1 MKLSALRS
9 HSRSAGR
16 RRCARLALA
25 LVVLLGLIAGVACDS
40 GRGTTGFARWSSP
53 GPHAVGVAR
62 YVVERPASTGEGQR
76 RLETVLWYP
85 ARGPR
90 WSLSGGAGVPR
101 PDAPI
106 ARGGPFPVVVF
117 SHGSGGIPEQ
127 SLALVAHLASH
138 GLVVIAPPHPGNT
151 FRDCAP
157 FSCLDPDVLRRSL
170 AERPDDVRA
179 ILDDL
184 PALAARD
191 GSPVR
196 DALALDRIGVMGH
209 SLGGATAL
217 LVAARDERIRAV
229 VGLAPAVFGEVAG
242 ASATLDMPVLIVN
255 GDADALT
262 PLTGARRLYEA
273 LPGSTPRALVTI
285 LGGDH
290 LLFTRLH
297 AAVNGY
303 ATAFLR
309 FALAGD
315 NAAAVALDPA
325 HPALGTRVEAAG
337 LP

>member
-1 MKLSALRS
+1 
-9 HSRSAGR
+9 
-16 RRCARLALA
+16 
-25 LVVLLGLIAGVACDS
+25 
-40 GRGTTGFARWSSP
+40 
-53 GPHAVGVAR
+53 VAR

-90 WSLSGGAGVPR
+90 WSLTGAAGVPR
-101 PDAPI
+101 QDAPV

-127 SLALVAHLASH
+127 SLALVTHLASH
-138 GLVVIAPPHPGNT
+138 GVVVIAPPHPGNT

-157 FSCLDPDVLRRSL
+157 LSCLDPNAVRTSL
-170 AERPDDVRA
+170 AERPDDMRA

-184 PALAARD
+184 PSLAARE

-229 VGLAPAVFGEVAG
+229 IGLAPAVFGEVAG
-242 ASATLDMPVLIVN
+242 ASEGLDMPVLIMN
-255 GDADALT
+255 GDADLLT
-262 PLTGARRLYEA
+262 PLSGARRLYEA
-273 LPGSTPRALVTI
+273 LPASTPRALVTV

-297 AAVNGY
+297 VAVNGY

-309 FALAGD
+309 FALAD
-315 NAAAVALDPA
+315 DRAAAAAIDPA
-325 HPALGTRVEAAG
+325 HPAPGTRVETGG